1 MQIDIITREDLKQF
15 KAELL
20 DEIKT
25 ILKPSEKKQWVRS
38 ADVRRMLNI
47 SAGTLQNLRING
59 TLRHSKVGGIMYYRS
74 EDIQQMME
82 GGGA

>member
-1 MQIDIITREDLKQF
+1 MQIDIITNEDLKQF

-25 ILKPSEKKQWVRS
+25 ILKPQEKKQWVRS

-82 GGGA
+82 RGGA

>member
-1 MQIDIITREDLKQF
+1 MQIDIITNEDLKQF

-25 ILKPSEKKQWVRS
+25 ILKPQEKKQWVMS

-82 GGGA
+82 RGGA